1 MGLLR
6 EGLQQINHTLQ
17 TVKANLNNQIH
28 ISNIT
33 TSTAVPSSVA
43 TMAPVN
49 TTPVSPN
56 VITSSSVNST
66 VAMTS
71 SASETLQ
78 STLTMTTTFSIS
90 VSNSLGQAV
99 TTAVEVH
106 SSIVETSS
114 SPIIISPSP
123 SYSEEGSL
131 EEINSPSL
139 IILSTGEM
147 PSSVE
152 LLSTSV
158 AVTSPIVIDNET
170 TELMNDINGLES

>member
-1 MGLLR
+1 MGLLK
-6 EGLQQINHTLQ
+6 EGLQQINTTLQ
-17 TVKANLNNQIH
+17 TVKANLNKQIH

-43 TMAPVN
+43 TVAPVN
-49 TTPVSPN
+49 TSPVSPN
-56 VITSSSVNST
+56 VTISSPVNST

-78 STLTMTTTFSIS
+78 STTFSIS
-90 VSNSLGQAV
+90 VSNSLGQAI
-99 TTAVEVH
+99 TTTVE
-106 SSIVETSS
+106 VETSS

-139 IILSTGEM
+139 IISSTGEI
-147 PSSVE
+147 PLSVA

-170 TELMNDINGLES
+170 AELMNDINGLES